1 MLDSNTM
8 HAGDLIS
15 ASLAECF
22 ATIDGQRYHI
32 MQLIKL
38 EAKITKKKSEIPIM
52 GRTGK
57 GHKAAGWSGTGSAT
71 IHYNTSIFRELMYRY
86 KTTGQ
91 DVYFDI
97 QLTNEDET
105 SRVGRQTV
113 ILKDCNFDEM
123 ILAKAD
129 ASAEYLDEDMSFTF
143 EDFEIPEK
151 FTPLSGMA

>member
-1 MLDSNTM
+1 
-8 HAGDLIS
+8 
-15 ASLAECF
+15 
-22 ATIDGQRYHI
+22 

-71 IHYNTSIFRELMYRY
+71 IHFNTSIFRELMYRY

-105 SRVGRQTV
+105 SHVGRQTV